1 MMPQRTRVL
10 MATPDDIQLSADFP
24 VPPQVIYDAWLEGS
38 QHAAMTGAP
47 ASGHARVDAPF
58 SAWDGYIWGTN
69 LELVCPHF
77 IVQSWTTSDF
87 PEGSPPSRLEIAL
100 EPGPHGTQLR
110 LTHSQHSLRPER
122 QLSTGL
128 GRLLFQTHAR
138 LFQRLTASLVLPF
151 HFFAKLLP
159 PGLELVVK
167 VNRAHGQFTQL
178 LRIGC

>member
-69 LELVCPHF
+69 LELVCPHS

-110 LTHSQHSLRPER
+110 LTHSHI
-122 QLSTGL
+122 
-128 GRLLFQTHAR
+128 
-138 LFQRLTASLVLPF
+138 
-151 HFFAKLLP
+151 P
-159 PGLELVVK
+159 PGQSDNYRRGWEDYYFK
-167 VNRAHGQFTQL
+167 PMRDYFKG
-178 LRIGC
+178 